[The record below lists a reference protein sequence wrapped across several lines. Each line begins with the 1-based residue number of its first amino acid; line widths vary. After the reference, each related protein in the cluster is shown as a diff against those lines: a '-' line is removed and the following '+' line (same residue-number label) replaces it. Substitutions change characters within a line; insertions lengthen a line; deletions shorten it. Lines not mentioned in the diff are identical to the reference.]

1 MKELKMT
8 QHKDGAGKKR
18 RLRFI
23 SSLFAIILMLGCI
36 MIPDTNA
43 QASSLSVGVSAS
55 SVKIGDTVTVSITV
69 PAGVS
74 ATVNVTYPSGIFS
87 FSSASDTASANGGT
101 VSMTIGSYGSSNT
114 KTTGTMKFKAKAAG
128 SATFSASAPI
138 AGNQDG
144 DRVSVGGASASVR
157 VKNEANENNSNKSD
171 SSNGSDTSDSNSDD
185 NKTKSADNS
194 LASLTLSSGSL
205 SPAFK
210 YSVTNYTA
218 EVANDVTSVVVSA
231 KTSNANATV
240 ESVKGGE
247 NLSVG
252 ANKIQ
257 IVVKAENGVTA
268 TYTITVTRKESGD
281 NTDEPEPDNTD
292 EPQEQCYDIGGV
304 KMYPSEDG
312 DESQIP
318 EEFSLSEITLW
329 EKAYP
334 YWVNDTIGSDVGLI
348 YLVDEN
354 QENGAWYRISEAS
367 PYEAKP
373 FICFKSEYGYII
385 ATPEKMN
392 ETAPAGYTSETISI
406 EGKGVAD
413 AFVKAGDEENCLI
426 YAVNQDGVY
435 GLYQY
440 DLQDR
445 TYMRYKE
452 APVAEDTQVPEEPTI
467 EDSTKVSDLES
478 QNRLLFY
485 AFIVVVAIL
494 LVVIVILVVK
504 RRHDG
509 DDYADDDDY
518 EEEDEEDEEEEDTD
532 SASKDVGYR
541 MDELDLSDE
550 RAGASKRYDRSA
562 FLSGDEV
569 TAEDAEPDETA
580 EEQTNIEGEPESEI
594 TDEESIGTENQI
606 LPEATGTE
614 AETAK
619 QLDEDSTMK
628 EANEQAQE
636 ADLGGEHMQQEKS
649 LEVTTNTVDLEAVL
663 AQAVAETMDER
674 ADGKVQTVEKNDDVV
689 KSEETISTEEDD
701 DAAVQEE
708 SEEERPRKDTHKK
721 KSYREKIRESMDDF
735 EDEDDFDSEE
745 DEEDYDDEPKKSRK
759 EKKEKHGFFGR
770 KKKNDEDEDDD
781 IEFLDL

>member
-8 QHKDGAGKKR
+8 QHKDEAGKKR
-18 RLRFI
+18 RLRFL

-74 ATVNVTYPSGIFS
+74 ATVNVTYPSGTFS

-157 VKNEANENNSNKSD
+157 VKNEANEDNSNKSD
-171 SSNGSDTSDSNSDD
+171 SSNGSDASDNNSDD

-210 YSVTNYTA
+210 YNVTNYTA

-281 NTDEPEPDNTD
+281 TTDDNTDEPEPDNTD

-318 EEFSLSEITLW
+318 EGFALSEITLW

-354 QENGAWYRISEAS
+354 KENGAWYRISEAS
-367 PYEAKP
+367 PYEANP

-392 ETAPAGYTSETISI
+392 ETAPAGYTSETINI

-452 APVAEDTQVPEEPTI
+452 ASVVEDTQVTEEPTI
-467 EDSTKVSDLES
+467 EDNTKVSDLES

-485 AFIVVVAIL
+485 AFVVVVAIL
-494 LVVIVILVVK
+494 LIVIIILVVK
-504 RRHDG
+504 RKHDG
-509 DDYADDDDY
+509 DDYEDDDDY
-518 EEEDEEDEEEEDTD
+518 EEEEEEEEDTD
-532 SASKDVGYR
+532 SASNDAEYR
-541 MDELDLSDE
+541 TDELDLSDE

-562 FLSGDEV
+562 FLTGDEV

-580 EEQTNIEGEPESEI
+580 EEQTETDVEAETEEEQTNIEVEPESEI
-594 TDEESIGTENQI
+594 TDEESTSAENPI
-606 LPEATGTE
+606 VSEAAVTE
-614 AETAK
+614 AET
-619 QLDEDSTMK
+619 S
-628 EANEQAQE
+628 
-636 ADLGGEHMQQEKS
+636 
-649 LEVTTNTVDLEAVL
+649 EVTTNTVDLEAVL

-674 ADGKVQTVEKNDDVV
+674 ADGKVQSAE

-701 DAAVQEE
+701 DVAVQEE

-721 KSYREKIRESMDDF
+721 SYREKIREAMDDF
-735 EDEDDFDSEE
+735 DDEDDLGYE
-745 DEEDYDDEPKKSRK
+745 DDEDDYDDEPKKSRK

>member
-1 MKELKMT
+1 MGT
-8 QHKDGAGKKR
+8 QAGCQR
-18 RLRFI
+18 
-23 SSLFAIILMLGCI
+23 
-36 MIPDTNA
+36 N
-43 QASSLSVGVSAS
+43 
-55 SVKIGDTVTVSITV
+55 
-69 PAGVS
+69 
-74 ATVNVTYPSGIFS
+74 Y
-87 FSSASDTASANGGT
+87 
-101 VSMTIGSYGSSNT
+101 
-114 KTTGTMKFKAKAAG
+114 
-128 SATFSASAPI
+128 
-138 AGNQDG
+138 
-144 DRVSVGGASASVR
+144 
-157 VKNEANENNSNKSD
+157 
-171 SSNGSDTSDSNSDD
+171 DD
-185 NKTKSADNS
+185 
-194 LASLTLSSGSL
+194 
-205 SPAFK
+205 
-210 YSVTNYTA
+210 
-218 EVANDVTSVVVSA
+218 
-231 KTSNANATV
+231 
-240 ESVKGGE
+240 
-247 NLSVG
+247 
-252 ANKIQ
+252 
-257 IVVKAENGVTA
+257 
-268 TYTITVTRKESGD
+268 
-281 NTDEPEPDNTD
+281 
-292 EPQEQCYDIGGV
+292 
-304 KMYPSEDG
+304 
-312 DESQIP
+312 SQIP
-318 EEFSLSEITLW
+318 EGFALSEITLW

-354 QENGAWYRISEAS
+354 KENGAWYRISEAS
-367 PYEAKP
+367 PYEANP

-392 ETAPAGYTSETISI
+392 ETAPAGYTSETINI

-494 LVVIVILVVK
+494 LIVIVILVVK

-509 DDYADDDDY
+509 DDYEDDDDY
-518 EEEDEEDEEEEDTD
+518 EEEEEEEEEEEDTD
-532 SASKDVGYR
+532 SASNDVGYHE
-541 MDELDLSDE
+541 DELDLSDE
-550 RAGASKRYDRSA
+550 RVGASKRYDRSA
-562 FLSGDEV
+562 FLTGDEV

-594 TDEESIGTENQI
+594 TDEESTSAENPI
-606 LPEATGTE
+606 VLEAAVTE
-614 AETAK
+614 AET
-619 QLDEDSTMK
+619 S
-628 EANEQAQE
+628 
-636 ADLGGEHMQQEKS
+636 
-649 LEVTTNTVDLEAVL
+649 EVTTNTVDLEAVL

-701 DAAVQEE
+701 DVAVQEE

-721 KSYREKIRESMDDF
+721 KSYREKIREAMDDF

-745 DEEDYDDEPKKSRK
+745 DEEDYDDELKKSRK

-770 KKKNDEDEDDD
+770 KKKKDEDEDDD

>member
-8 QHKDGAGKKR
+8 QHKDEAGKKR
-18 RLRFI
+18 RLRFL

-74 ATVNVTYPSGIFS
+74 ATVNVTYPSGTFS

-171 SSNGSDTSDSNSDD
+171 SSNGSDTSDNNSDD

-210 YSVTNYTA
+210 YNVTNYTA

-281 NTDEPEPDNTD
+281 TTDDNTDEPEPDNTD

-318 EEFSLSEITLW
+318 EGFALSEITLW

-334 YWVNDTIGSDVGLI
+334 YWVNDTIGSDDGLI

-354 QENGAWYRISEAS
+354 KENGAWYRISEAS
-367 PYEAKP
+367 PYEANP

-392 ETAPAGYTSETISI
+392 ETAPAGYTSETINI

-494 LVVIVILVVK
+494 LIVIVILVVK

-509 DDYADDDDY
+509 DDYEDDDDY
-518 EEEDEEDEEEEDTD
+518 EEEDEEEEDTD
-532 SASKDVGYR
+532 SASNDVGYHE
-541 MDELDLSDE
+541 DELDLSDE
-550 RAGASKRYDRSA
+550 RVGASKRYDRSA
-562 FLSGDEV
+562 FLTGDEV
-569 TAEDAEPDETA
+569 TAEDTEPDETA
-580 EEQTNIEGEPESEI
+580 EEQTESDVEAETEEEQTNIEGEPESEI
-594 TDEESIGTENQI
+594 TDEESTSAENPI
-606 LPEATGTE
+606 VSEAAVTE
-614 AETAK
+614 AET
-619 QLDEDSTMK
+619 S
-628 EANEQAQE
+628 
-636 ADLGGEHMQQEKS
+636 
-649 LEVTTNTVDLEAVL
+649 EVTTNTVDLEAVL

-701 DAAVQEE
+701 DVAVQEE

-721 KSYREKIRESMDDF
+721 KSYREKIREAMDDF

-745 DEEDYDDEPKKSRK
+745 DEEDYDDELKKSRK

-770 KKKNDEDEDDD
+770 KKKKDEDEDDD

>member
-8 QHKDGAGKKR
+8 QHKDEAGKKR
-18 RLRFI
+18 RLRFH
-23 SSLFAIILMLGCI
+23 SSLFAIVLMLGCI

-74 ATVNVTYPSGIFS
+74 ATVNVTYPSGTFS

-157 VKNEANENNSNKSD
+157 VKNEANEDNSNKSD
-171 SSNGSDTSDSNSDD
+171 SSNGSDASDNNSDD

-210 YSVTNYTA
+210 YNVTNYTA

-240 ESVKGGE
+240 ESVKGGG

-281 NTDEPEPDNTD
+281 ATDDNTDEPEPDNTD
-292 EPQEQCYDIGGV
+292 EPQEQCYDIGGA

-318 EEFSLSEITLW
+318 EGFALSEITLW

-354 QENGAWYRISEAS
+354 KENGAWYRISEAS
-367 PYEAKP
+367 PYEANT

-392 ETAPAGYTSETISI
+392 ETAPAGYTSETINI

-452 APVAEDTQVPEEPTI
+452 ASVVEDTQVTEEPTI

-494 LVVIVILVVK
+494 LIVIVILVVK

-509 DDYADDDDY
+509 DDYEDDDDY
-518 EEEDEEDEEEEDTD
+518 EEEDEEEEDTG
-532 SASKDVGYR
+532 SASNDAGYHT
-541 MDELDLSDE
+541 DELDLSDE

-562 FLSGDEV
+562 FLTGDEV

-580 EEQTNIEGEPESEI
+580 EEQTETDVEAETEEEQTNIEVEPESEI
-594 TDEESIGTENQI
+594 TDEESTSAENPI
-606 LPEATGTE
+606 VSEAAVTE
-614 AETAK
+614 AET
-619 QLDEDSTMK
+619 S
-628 EANEQAQE
+628 
-636 ADLGGEHMQQEKS
+636 
-649 LEVTTNTVDLEAVL
+649 EVTTNTVDLEAVL
-663 AQAVAETMDER
+663 AQAVAETMDES
-674 ADGKVQTVEKNDDVV
+674 ADTKAQSVEE
-689 KSEETISTEEDD
+689 KSDSVEQEEILSTDEEA

-708 SEEERPRKDTHKK
+708 SEEERPRKDKHKK

-735 EDEDDFDSEE
+735 DDEDDFDSEDDE
-745 DEEDYDDEPKKSRK
+745 DDYDDEPKKSRK

-770 KKKNDEDEDDD
+770 KKKKDEDEDDD